1 MVICFGIIGYCAE
14 YRKGLV
20 GDNCTVAL
28 IVIL

>member
-1 MVICFGIIGYCAE
+1 MVICFGIIGYCTE
-14 YRKGLV
+14 YHKGFV